1 MLYAGGWDP
10 SIYLTTTV
18 AYSDKIKWFIRMK
31 TFCYRKNGYI
41 DVHYHQYTPDIQNL
55 LGEQMRHPGRVHHA
69 TISLSTVCV
78 CVCTGAMHRRVIAA
92 NVDKFDLF
100 IYHEDDIVVRPQHLT
115 AFVNTTRH
123 LYELLG
129 REALKEYL
137 VGTTCCEW

>member
-78 CVCTGAMHRRVIAA
+78 CMHRRYASTR
-92 NVDKFDLF
+92 DRRQRRQ
-100 IYHEDDIVVRPQHLT
+100 VRPVHLS
-115 AFVNTTRH
+115 R
-123 LYELLG
+123 G
-129 REALKEYL
+129 
-137 VGTTCCEW
+137 